1 LDASS
6 ISLVFVA
13 KFVIKT
19 CNSVSRVCQKKNIDL
34 KKVEK
39 CALTKNQ
46 EGKRD
51 INFVQRVIKIDEC
64 GKIESVASTR

>member
-1 LDASS
+1 
-6 ISLVFVA
+6 
-13 KFVIKT
+13 
-19 CNSVSRVCQKKNIDL
+19 L